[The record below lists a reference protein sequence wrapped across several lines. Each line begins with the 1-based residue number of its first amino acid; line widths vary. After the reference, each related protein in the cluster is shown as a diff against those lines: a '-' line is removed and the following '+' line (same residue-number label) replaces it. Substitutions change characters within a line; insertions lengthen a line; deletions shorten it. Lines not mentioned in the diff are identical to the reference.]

1 MILMKTEE
9 VMINMAD
16 KRVGKIKH
24 YFNKI
29 GVAAVVF
36 ESKLSVGD
44 KIKFV
49 RNGQELFQQE
59 VTSIQ
64 KEHENITSVKKG
76 DDVGLK
82 VDKPVREGTDIFKVV

>member
-1 MILMKTEE
+1 
-9 VMINMAD
+9 MAD
-16 KRVGKIKH
+16 KRVGKVKH
-24 YFNKI
+24 YFDKI

-49 RNGQELFQQE
+49 KNGKELFQQE

-64 KEHENITSVKKG
+64 KEHESITTVKKG
-76 DDVGLK
+76 DDVGMK
-82 VDKPVREGTDIFKVV
+82 VDQPVKEGFEIFKVK

>member
-1 MILMKTEE
+1 
-9 VMINMAD
+9 MAD
-16 KRVGKIKH
+16 KRIGKVKH
-24 YFNKI
+24 YFDKI

-44 KIKFV
+44 KIKFAK
-49 RNGQELFQQE
+49 NGKELFQQE

-64 KEHENITSVKKG
+64 KEHESITTVKKG

-82 VDKPVREGTDIFKVV
+82 VDQPVKEGTEIYKI

>member
-1 MILMKTEE
+1 M
-9 VMINMAD
+9 VD
-16 KRVGKIKH
+16 KRIGIVKH

-49 RNGQELFQQE
+49 KNGKEIFQQE

-64 KEHENITSVKKG
+64 KEHENITTVKKG
-76 DDVGLK
+76 DDVGIK
-82 VDKPVREGTDIFKVV
+82 VDQPVKERFEIFKVK

>member
-1 MILMKTEE
+1 MI
-9 VMINMAD
+9 IMAD
-16 KRVGKIKH
+16 KRVGKVKH

-29 GVAAVVF
+29 GVAAIVF

-49 RNGQELFQQE
+49 KAGKELFQQE

-64 KEHENITSVKKG
+64 KEHQNIPSAKKG
-76 DDVGLK
+76 DDVGMK
-82 VDKPVREGTDIFKVV
+82 VDQPVKEGFEIFKVK

>member
-1 MILMKTEE
+1 
-9 VMINMAD
+9 MAD
-16 KRVGKIKH
+16 KRVGKVKH

-49 RNGQELFQQE
+49 KNGKEIFQQE
-59 VTSIQ
+59 VISIQ
-64 KEHENITSVKKG
+64 KEHENISTVKKG
-76 DDVGLK
+76 DDVGMK
-82 VDKPVREGTDIFKVV
+82 VDQPVKEGFEIFKVK

>member
-1 MILMKTEE
+1 
-9 VMINMAD
+9 MAD
-16 KRVGKIKH
+16 KRIGKVKH
-24 YFNKI
+24 YFDKI

-44 KIKFV
+44 KIKFAK
-49 RNGQELFQQE
+49 NGKELFQQE

-64 KEHENITSVKKG
+64 KEHESITTVKKG

-82 VDKPVREGTDIFKVV
+82 VDQPVKEGTEIFKI

>member
-1 MILMKTEE
+1 MID
-9 VMINMAD
+9 MAD
-16 KRVGKIKH
+16 KRVGKVKH

-49 RNGQELFQQE
+49 RNGEELFQQE

-64 KEHENITSVKKG
+64 KEHENITTVKKG
-76 DDVGLK
+76 DDVGMK
-82 VDKPVREGTDIFKVV
+82 VDQPVKEGMEIFKVK

>member
-1 MILMKTEE
+1 
-9 VMINMAD
+9 MAN
-16 KRVGKIKH
+16 KRVGKVKH

-29 GVAAVVF
+29 GVAAIVF

-49 RNGQELFQQE
+49 KNGKEIFQQE

-64 KEHENITSVKKG
+64 KEHQNIPSVKKG
-76 DDVGLK
+76 DDVGMK
-82 VDKPVREGTDIFKVV
+82 VDQPVKEGMEIFKIDIS

>member
-1 MILMKTEE
+1 
-9 VMINMAD
+9 MAD
-16 KRVGKIKH
+16 KRVGKVKH
-24 YFNKI
+24 YFDKI

-49 RNGQELFQQE
+49 KNGKELFQQE

-64 KEHENITSVKKG
+64 KEHESITKVKKG
-76 DDVGLK
+76 DDVGMK
-82 VDKPVREGTDIFKVV
+82 VDQPVKEGTEIYKI

>member
-1 MILMKTEE
+1 
-9 VMINMAD
+9 MAD
-16 KRVGKIKH
+16 KRVGKVKH
-24 YFNKI
+24 YFDKI

-36 ESKLSVGD
+36 ESKLSIGD

-49 RNGQELFQQE
+49 KNGKELFQQE

-64 KEHENITSVKKG
+64 KEHENITKVKGG

-82 VDKPVREGTDIFKVV
+82 VNQPVKEGTEIFKVK

>member
-1 MILMKTEE
+1 MG

-16 KRVGKIKH
+16 KRVGKVKH
-24 YFNKI
+24 YFDKI
-29 GVAAVVF
+29 GVAAIVF

-49 RNGQELFQQE
+49 KNGKELFQQE

-64 KEHENITSVKKG
+64 KEHESITKVKKG
-76 DDVGLK
+76 DDVGMK
-82 VDKPVREGTDIFKVV
+82 VDQPVKEGFEIFKIK

>member
-1 MILMKTEE
+1 
-9 VMINMAD
+9 MAD
-16 KRVGKIKH
+16 KRVGIVKH

-36 ESKLSVGD
+36 ESDLSVGD

-59 VTSIQ
+59 VASIQ
-64 KEHENITSVKKG
+64 KEHESMAKVKKG

-82 VDKPVREGTDIFKVV
+82 VDQPVKEGMEIFKIDIS